1 MSEANLGAMSGKGGS
16 AKAVRAKRAGGS
28 SSLLGSLAEFFELT
42 SWSFDPK
49 AAIPK
54 HASNATGGAKDG
66 IFGVRDSSGTLETL
80 IHETDGMPFGPG
92 QLVKL
97 QLDAGDGKIP
107 NTLGTNYIEVMARI
121 EGAPVNVAID
131 GEGEGIK
138 VTYNWQGV
146 RPWTGYGIFAKMW
159 VVERTDT

>member
-107 NTLGTNYIEVMARI
+107 KTLGTNYIEVMARI

-159 VVERTDT
+159 VEERTDT

>member
-159 VVERTDT
+159 VEERTDT